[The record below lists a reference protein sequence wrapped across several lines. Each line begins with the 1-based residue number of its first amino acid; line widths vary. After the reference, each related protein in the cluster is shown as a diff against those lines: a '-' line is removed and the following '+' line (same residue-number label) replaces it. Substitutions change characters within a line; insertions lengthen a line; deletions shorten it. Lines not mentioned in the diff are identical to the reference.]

1 MPQTVTEPEKVSL
14 PDAAQGAVP
23 IGEGILVIEE
33 HPKFIDWLAA
43 FEHLVKAH
51 DRLKSA
57 GASTPNLS
65 DLQKGLLAAKAAYLK
80 LADELD

>member
-1 MPQTVTEPEKVSL
+1 MPQKITELERASL

-33 HPKFIDWLAA
+33 HPKFVDWLAA
-43 FEHLVKAH
+43 FEQLVKAH
-51 DRLKSA
+51 GRIKSA
-57 GASTPNLS
+57 GAAAPNLS
-65 DLQKGLLAAKAAYLK
+65 DLQKGLFAAKAAYLK

>member
-1 MPQTVTEPEKVSL
+1 MPQKITEPEKVGL

-33 HPKFIDWLAA
+33 HPKLVDWLAA

-51 DRLKSA
+51 DRIKSA
-57 GASTPNLS
+57 GAAAPNLS
-65 DLQKGLLAAKAAYLK
+65 DLQKGFFAAKAAYLK
-80 LADELD
+80 LADQLD

>member
-1 MPQTVTEPEKVSL
+1 MPQKITAPEKVSL
-14 PDAAQGAVP
+14 PETGAIP
-23 IGEGILVIEE
+23 IGEGIPVIEE

-51 DRLKSA
+51 DRIKSA
-57 GASTPNLS
+57 GAASNLS
-65 DLQKGLLAAKAAYLK
+65 DLQKELFAAKAAYLK

>member
-1 MPQTVTEPEKVSL
+1 MAMPQKIAEPEI
-14 PDAAQGAVP
+14 AQGAVP

-51 DRLKSA
+51 DRLRSA
-57 GASTPNLS
+57 GPSAADLS
-65 DLQKGLLAAKAAYLK
+65 DLQKELLAAKAAYLK

>member
-1 MPQTVTEPEKVSL
+1 MPQRITEPEKVSL
-14 PDAAQGAVP
+14 PDPAQGAVP

-33 HPKFIDWLAA
+33 HPKFIDWLSA

-51 DRLKSA
+51 DQIKLA
-57 GASTPNLS
+57 GAAAPNLS
-65 DLQKGLLAAKAAYLK
+65 DLQQGLFAAKAAYLK